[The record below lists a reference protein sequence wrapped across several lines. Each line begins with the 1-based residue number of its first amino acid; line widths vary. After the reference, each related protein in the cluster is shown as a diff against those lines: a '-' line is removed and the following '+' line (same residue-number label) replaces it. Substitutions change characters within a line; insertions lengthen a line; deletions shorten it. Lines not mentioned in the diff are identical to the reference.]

1 MDKKTIY
8 TPKLINLKLCFS
20 LSLILIFMSSIATEA
35 QETEPEL
42 FHFWYQSVD
51 ARSSSLAGANIV
63 DPASKFGAFQNP
75 AAGVFNTSETLV
87 SLASSYNNTNNIHIQ
102 TLATSFDA
110 GSLDRILL
118 GISYLGTGF
127 SGLSSSNSDQLS
139 FKQLNLDLAYSRSLT
154 RSLGLGLEINSMFG
168 SAGSD
173 KDFTSNAG
181 IGLVY
186 APTSMLSY
194 GIKYSGSIIE
204 NNTFGSGLAY
214 FFSASENKTVLVKEN
229 QPQSLE
235 IGTMLYFPSFAK
247 NQVFTLSFANQ
258 KLFGESGMIYKS
270 GLEIFFDD
278 TIILRGGYFYS
289 LNVQGGRFGFGFNV
303 GSLSF
308 NYAFI
313 HNNLDQNG
321 QSQQVSLS
329 INF

>member
-1 MDKKTIY
+1 M
-8 TPKLINLKLCFS
+8 FS
-20 LSLILIFMSSIATEA
+20 KAVEA
-35 QETEPEL
+35 QETEAEL

-51 ARSSSLAGANIV
+51 ARSSALAGANIV
-63 DPASKFGAFQNP
+63 DPVSKFSAFQNP
-75 AAGVFNTSETLV
+75 AAGVFNNNESLI

-102 TLATSFDA
+102 TLATSFDV
-110 GSLDRILL
+110 GTPNRILF
-118 GISYLGTGF
+118 GVSYLGTGF
-127 SGLSSSNSDQLS
+127 SSLSSTNSDQLS
-139 FKQLNLDLAYSRSLT
+139 FKQLNLDVAYSRSLT
-154 RSLGLGLEINSMFG
+154 HSLGLGFEVNSMFG
-168 SAGSD
+168 SAGSVNE
-173 KDFTSNAG
+173 FTSNAG

-214 FFSASENKTVLVKEN
+214 FFSASENRTVLVKEN

-235 IGTMLYFPSFAK
+235 IGTMLYFPSSAK
-247 NQVFTLSFANQ
+247 NQVFSLSFANE

-270 GLEIFFDD
+270 GLEIFFDN

-289 LNVQGGRFGFGFNV
+289 LNVQGGRFGIGFNV

-329 INF
+329 INFN